1 MGSYSSSATTYKNN
15 PLTTGDGD
23 NPINLLD
30 AYGTQLGGEKN
41 VSGSGNAVDTSRSGN
56 FTLSNGASYSV
67 LDGGAISKA
76 FDFGTDAVK
85 IIADLTRASNQTSQS
100 AASGATMLAT
110 QAQNSLD
117 TNKNQDALTDWTQ
130 NKTLIFGG
138 VLVAI
143 AYFYFRK

>member
-1 MGSYSSSATTYKNN
+1 MGSSSQSLTSYANAPLSQESAKNPIN
-15 PLTTGDGD
+15 AIGLTGSNVNTGDG
-23 NPINLLD
+23 
-30 AYGTQLGGEKN
+30 
-41 VSGSGNAVDTSRSGN
+41 VSGSSNSGN
-56 FTLSNGASYSV
+56 KTISGSTFNS
-67 LDGGAISKA
+67 LDGGAINRA
-76 FDFGTDAVK
+76 FEFGSDAVK
-85 IIADLTRASNQTSQS
+85 IIADLTKSSNATAQS

-117 TNKNQDALTDWTQ
+117 TNKNQDGLTDWTQ

>member
-1 MGSYSSSATTYKNN
+1 MGSSSVAQTNYSNAPISQESALN
-15 PLTTGDGD
+15 PANAVGLTGSNFNVGDGVTASS
-23 NPINLLD
+23 NSGNRTI
-30 AYGTQLGGEKN
+30 
-41 VSGSGNAVDTSRSGN
+41 SGSTFNS
-56 FTLSNGASYSV
+56 
-67 LDGGAISKA
+67 LDGGAINRA
-76 FDFGTDAVK
+76 FEFGSDAVK
-85 IIADLTRASNQTSQS
+85 IIADLTKASNQTVQS

-117 TNKNQDALTDWTQ
+117 TNKNQDGLTDWTQ